1 MSLLG
6 FSGRD
11 QGVRAVALLAVLAIA
26 IAALAARGAVASGH
40 AKRLPPETLRGP
52 EDRLLQYPTVSL
64 ASDSQR
70 AAAKRLR
77 SEIRAIARG
86 WRNPRA
92 AAAAGYDTARLRRSG
107 GAGGLYL
114 HAEHRGNS
122 NDGRHLQPQQ
132 PEALIFANVRG
143 KPLVL
148 VGFMFAVPRGVRG
161 PTPGGPITRWHTHRV
176 CIRGQERGR
185 APRPDGSCPR
195 GSTARQGSEML
206 HFWLTRDLRSAYA
219 IHGPAPEL
227 CVAGLLPSG
236 LCHHAGHG
244 V

>member
-1 MSLLG
+1 M
-6 FSGRD
+6 RVEMHHERMHY
-11 QGVRAVALLAVLAIA
+11 QGVAVLLAGLAVLTTGAG
-26 IAALAARGAVASGH
+26 ALGAVPSGQG
-40 AKRLPPETLRGP
+40 KRLPAGALRGP
-52 EDRLLQYPTVSL
+52 EDRLRQYPTVSL
-64 ASDSQR
+64 ANGSQR
-70 AAAKRLR
+70 EAAKRLR
-77 SEIRAIARG
+77 REIRAISRG

-92 AAAAGYDTARLRRSG
+92 AAAAGYDTARLRRG
-107 GAGGLYL
+107 GDAAGLYL

-122 NDGRHLQPQQ
+122 NDGRYLQPRQ
-132 PEALIFANVRG
+132 PEALIFANVPG

-176 CIRGQERGR
+176 CVRGHERGR

-227 CVAGLLPSG
+227 CAAGLLPHER
-236 LCHHAGHG
+236 CHHVGH
-244 V
+244 